1 MKVKLWNDG
10 PFDWEEEYKGE
21 IYKIP
26 KGGYIEVERSRA
38 VKIQSQ
44 FSHFSREGNIR
55 QQNPKMLRIEIDPE
69 KWAEHNDQPLRFV
82 ASDGKKFRTVQ
93 GVENYEKSIT
103 VGGETSGSRKRRS
116 G

>member
-44 FSHFSREGNIR
+44 FSHF
-55 QQNPKMLRIEIDPE
+55 
-69 KWAEHNDQPLRFV
+69 
-82 ASDGKKFRTVQ
+82 
-93 GVENYEKSIT
+93 
-103 VGGETSGSRKRRS
+103 
-116 G
+116 